1 MSGEYEEL
9 LRNAFAGLGS
19 YGKLANGFRL
29 KAPSGQTCAVYFSGN
44 APGNAIEI
52 GLSPKALVPILGRA
66 EGEIRDWVTAQAAV
80 TGRERVIS
88 GARGSFPGLAL
99 GSRRELDAFL
109 MSWREFASKH
119 GGGPLEATREVFRNG
134 EASV

>member
-1 MSGEYEEL
+1 MSSEYEDL

-29 KAPSGQTCAVYFSGN
+29 QAPSGQTCAVYFSGN
-44 APGNAIEI
+44 SPGNAIEI
-52 GLSPKALVPILGRA
+52 GLSPKALAPILGRA
-66 EGEIRDWVTAQAAV
+66 EGEIRDWVTLQAAV

-99 GSRRELDAFL
+99 GSRRELNAFL
-109 MSWREFASKH
+109 MAWWEFASKH
-119 GGGPLEATREVFRNG
+119 GDEPPEASREVFRDG
-134 EASV
+134 EASG